1 MNQNS
6 VESLYSVD
14 CLRRL
19 FGECKTAVCGRVYK
33 TEVCD
38 TVQCNLLKT
47 LNETVDEARFFRKTE
62 NCWNKMATKISAK
75 HQWRCQVLWQHG
87 KSIEKKQK
95 QNKFTTYK
103 FHNIPQ

>member
-1 MNQNS
+1 M
-6 VESLYSVD
+6 
-14 CLRRL
+14 
-19 FGECKTAVCGRVYK
+19 CKTAVCGRVYK

-38 TVQCNLLKT
+38 TVQCNLLKR

-87 KSIEKKQK
+87 KSIEKKKK
-95 QNKFTTYK
+95 QIYDLQVSQYSSVVPDIAKSDLMDGKCYR
-103 FHNIPQ
+103 